1 MKWSLQQL
9 QKINNRP
16 YIVNVTYDY
25 SDYLEK
31 IKNTG
36 TETDILDVKKV
47 DAIIS
52 IEKIDMDNFKFN
64 YQISAELEIA
74 CALTLEPVQY
84 NMNINVSE
92 TYSTNPDEE
101 DEEQYPFDGNT
112 IDTKMIVW
120 SNILVNIPIRV
131 VRDDAYEILKS
142 RNIVL
147 DEEIPEED

>member
-1 MKWSLQQL
+1 
-9 QKINNRP
+9 
-16 YIVNVTYDY
+16 
-25 SDYLEK
+25 
-31 IKNTG
+31 
-36 TETDILDVKKV
+36 
-47 DAIIS
+47 
-52 IEKIDMDNFKFN
+52 
-64 YQISAELEIA
+64 
-74 CALTLEPVQY
+74 
-84 NMNINVSE
+84 MNINVSE

>member
-9 QKINNRP
+9 QKINVYP
-16 YIVNVTYDY
+16 YIVNVTYDFK
-25 SDYLEK
+25 DYLENLQ
-31 IKNTG
+31 NTG

-47 DAIIS
+47 EVEIL
-52 IEKIDMDNFKFN
+52 IEKINMDSFKFDYHIN
-64 YQISAELEIA
+64 AELEIE

-84 NMNINVSE
+84 NMDINVSE
-92 TYSTNPDEE
+92 TYSTHPDED
-101 DEEQYPFDGNT
+101 DENQFPFEGNT
-112 IDTKMIVW
+112 IDTKMAVW
-120 SNILVNIPIRV
+120 SNIVVNIPIRV

>member
-9 QKINNRP
+9 QKINNFP
-16 YIVNVTYDY
+16 YQFNLE
-25 SDYLEK
+25 SDFTKFLDE

-36 TETDILDVKKV
+36 AETDILDVKKV

-52 IEKIDMDNFKFN
+52 IEKLDMENFKFD

-74 CALTLEPVQY
+74 CALTLEPVLY

-147 DEEIPEED
+147 DEIIPEED

>member
-31 IKNTG
+31 IRNTG
-36 TETDILDVKKV
+36 TETDILDVKNV

-52 IEKIDMDNFKFN
+52 IEKIDMENFKFD
-64 YQISAELEIA
+64 YQINAELEIA
-74 CALTLEPVQY
+74 CALTLEPVPY

-92 TYSTNPDEE
+92 TYSTNPDE
-101 DEEQYPFDGNT
+101 DDDNQFPFDGNT

-131 VRDDAYEILKS
+131 VREDAYEILKS

>member
-31 IKNTG
+31 IRNTG
-36 TETDILDVKKV
+36 TETDILDVKNV
-47 DAIIS
+47 YAIIS
-52 IEKIDMDNFKFN
+52 IEKIDMENFKFD
-64 YQISAELEIA
+64 YQINAELEIA
-74 CALTLEPVQY
+74 CALTLEPVPY

-92 TYSTNPDEE
+92 TYSTNPDE
-101 DEEQYPFDGNT
+101 DDDNQFPFDGNT

-131 VRDDAYEILKS
+131 VREDAYEILKS